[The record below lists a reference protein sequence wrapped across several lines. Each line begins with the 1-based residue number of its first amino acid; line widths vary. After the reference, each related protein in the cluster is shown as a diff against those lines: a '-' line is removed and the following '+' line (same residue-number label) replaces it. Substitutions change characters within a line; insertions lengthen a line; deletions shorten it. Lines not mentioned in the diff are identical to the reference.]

1 MKRILSILAAIAL
14 LLILCNASG
23 CENKENNAQ
32 PANNATTPAI
42 TEVEAA
48 SAKSEVP
55 ADFQSIPG
63 SIVKINTKFGDMV
76 VRLYDET
83 PKHRDNFLKLAGEK
97 FYDGL
102 LFHRCIPSFMIQGGD
117 PNSRGASMN
126 QMLGSG
132 GPGYTVPAEF
142 NAALIHKKGAL
153 CAARQGDQVNPAKA
167 SSGSQ
172 FYIASGQPWT
182 EMQLAQ
188 IESNIALSM
197 PGFKYTDE
205 QKKIYQ
211 TVGGTAQLDMN
222 YTVFGEV
229 IQGLNIIDS
238 VLALPTQRDRP
249 LSDVTMKVEILKKGN

>member
-1 MKRILSILAAIAL
+1 MKRIMTFLAGS
-14 LLILCNASG
+14 LLILLLCNANG
-23 CENKENNAQ
+23 CKNQENNSKATAEQ
-32 PANNATTPAI
+32 PAAPP
-42 TEVEAA
+42 VEEKKPEA
-48 SAKSEVP
+48 SKPDYSSVK
-55 ADFQSIPG
+55 G
-63 SIVKINTKFGDMV
+63 SIVKINTRFGDMV

-83 PKHRDNFLKLAGEK
+83 PKHRDNFLKLAEEK
-97 FYDGL
+97 YYDGL
-102 LFHRCIPSFMIQGGD
+102 LFHRCIKSFMIQGGD

-126 QMLGSG
+126 QMLGNG

-142 NAALIHKKGAL
+142 NPQLIHKRGAL

-172 FYIASGQPWT
+172 FYIVAGQKWN

-188 IESNIALSM
+188 IEATIGSVM

-211 TVGGTAQLDMN
+211 TEGGTAQLDMN

-229 IQGLNIIDS
+229 IEGLNIIDS
-238 VLALPTQRDRP
+238 VLAVPTQRDRP
-249 LSDVTMKVEILKKGN
+249 VNDIAMKMEILKKGK